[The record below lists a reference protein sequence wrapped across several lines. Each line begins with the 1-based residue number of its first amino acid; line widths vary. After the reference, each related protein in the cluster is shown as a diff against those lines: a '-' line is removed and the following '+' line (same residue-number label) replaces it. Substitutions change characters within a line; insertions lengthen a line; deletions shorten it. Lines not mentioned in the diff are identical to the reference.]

1 MGHHY
6 FMPTDLTRFVEA
18 QEGDY
23 QQALSEIRAGKKRS
37 HWMWYIFPQ
46 LRGLG
51 HSSMAQRYAIR
62 DLDEATVYLGD
73 SVLGPRLVEISQAL
87 LGLSSNDATA
97 VMGKPD
103 DLKLWSC
110 MTLFSLVGGADPVF
124 VQVLEKFYG
133 GRRDERTVSMV

>member
-23 QQALSEIRAGKKRS
+23 QQALSEIRAGRKRS